1 MGNNNKTKEK
11 SNTSIIIIFIITVVS
26 CGFLGYF
33 TSALLR
39 KLTRS
44 KSTMDAIKGTL
55 LDMAPYTLLFT
66 IVINVIAMI
75 AAFVFYNAC
84 VKLRKTMKDEDDY
97 EILDKIETKLGMPLY
112 IASILMIINLLLF
125 TVNAYILLKLHVI
138 TDKYFMPYGIGMTAT
153 FFVSYIWETIIQSMV
168 IKFEKELNPEK
179 KGHIL
184 DRNFLNDWVSS
195 CDEAQ
200 KITIY
205 KAAYASYKATSIS
218 LYVMWMITLL
228 GMLIFDQGIF
238 ATLCLSVIWLAQIIS
253 YSAAA
258 SKYEKEGLRIAE

>member
-1 MGNNNKTKEK
+1 MGNNSKTKEK
-11 SNTSIIIIFIITVVS
+11 SNTRIVVIFFITVIL
-26 CGFLGYF
+26 CGFLGYCS
-33 TSALLR
+33 SAVLT

-44 KSTMDAIKGTL
+44 KDTTGAIKNTL
-55 LDMAPYTLLFT
+55 LDMAPYTLCFT

-125 TVNAYILLKLHVI
+125 SVNAYVLLKLHVI
-138 TDKYFMPYGIGMTAT
+138 ADKYFMAYGIGMTVT
-153 FFVSYIWETIIQSMV
+153 FFISYIWEVIIQSKV
-168 IKFEKELNPEK
+168 IKIEKELNPEK

-218 LYVMWMITLL
+218 LYAMWIITLF